1 METSKVINFAGFF
14 FDITDVDIETMKN
27 ELTDAGLNTEH
38 SEQNILNILKHN
50 KAEIK
55 IEKGKLTQA
64 RVIELIKKKDE
75 INIPETLDEHIALAA
90 RKLGELDEE
99 DIRLI
104 KKDSDLL
111 KDIGKLISGGSDDA
125 GKTGR

>member
-14 FDITDVDIETMKN
+14 FDITDVDIETMKS
-27 ELTDAGLNTEH
+27 ELSDAGLNTEH
-38 SEQNILNILKHN
+38 SEQNIQNIIKKH

-55 IEKGKLTQA
+55 IENGKKMQA

-75 INIPETLDEHIALAA
+75 INTPVNLDEHIALAA
-90 RKLGELDEE
+90 RKLGKLDEE
-99 DIRLI
+99 DISII
-104 KKDSDLL
+104 KKDSALL
-111 KDIGKLISGGSDDA
+111 KDIGKLIDGDVDDA